1 LRLLLDEQ
9 HDRHIAE
16 VLRREGNDAVAVTD
30 GAGLRGKPDR
40 DVLEAGVAEHRAIV
54 TENARDFVL
63 LHRRF
68 IDEGRTHYGI
78 VLTVPRRFTRRKAGR
93 AQFLTALR
101 SLLRAYPSEDG
112 LRDQLIWL
120 GERDA

>member
-1 LRLLLDEQ
+1 MRLLLDEQ

-16 VLRREGNDAVAVTD
+16 LLRREGHDAVAVSEV
-30 GAGLRGKPDR
+30 AGLRRRPDNELLDAAVDDR
-40 DVLEAGVAEHRAIV
+40 RAIV
-54 TENARDFVL
+54 TENARDFVV

-78 VLTVPRRFTRRKAGR
+78 VLTASRRFTRKKAGR
-93 AQFLTALR
+93 RPFLAALR
-101 SLLRAYPSEDG
+101 RLHRTHPSEDA

-120 GERDA
+120 AP